1 MILMLIFVSAII
13 ISYVIRVIG
22 LKKDRNYFDDHFGV
36 ALFAQL
42 LCICGIGASAIC
54 AIAIPIE
61 QCQYNNSYKKWN
73 TRQVALEERIDL
85 WEQGNADNTLF
96 SDITNFNV
104 ELVDEQYWSSNLWT
118 NWFNDSACQHFD
130 KIEIPKNMI
139 ESED

>member
-13 ISYVIRVIG
+13 IAYIIRAIG
-22 LKKDRNYFDDHFGV
+22 LKKDRLYFDNHFGI

-42 LCICGIGASAIC
+42 LCVYGVLTSAVC
-54 AIAIPIE
+54 AFMIPIE
-61 QCQYNNSYKKWN
+61 QCQYNNSYKKWD
-73 TRQVALEERIDL
+73 TRRAALEERMDL

-96 SDITNFNV
+96 SDITDFNV

-118 NWFNDSACQHFD
+118 NWFNNSACQHFD
-130 KIEIPKNMI
+130 KIEIPKNMT

>member
-22 LKKDRNYFDDHFGV
+22 LKKDRNYFDDHFGA

-54 AIAIPIE
+54 AVAIPIE
-61 QCQYNNSYKKWN
+61 QGQYNNSYKKWD
-73 TRQVALEERIDL
+73 TRRAALEERIDL

-118 NWFNDSACQHFD
+118 NCFNDSACQHFD

>member
-22 LKKDRNYFDDHFGV
+22 LKKDRNYFDNHFGV

-73 TRQVALEERIDL
+73 TRH
-85 WEQGNADNTLF
+85 LF
-96 SDITNFNV
+96 SDITDFNV